1 MYTKLPGKDDSAVS
15 TQKEYFSN
23 KFEKLA
29 DKVDSVI
36 GTPYWFAFSLLIILV
51 WIPSGFIV
59 GFGEIWHLMINTTT
73 TILTFIMMSLLH
85 ASESKYEAHM
95 EKMEESQRV
104 ALNFLKK
111 ETERIAALEEAHL
124 SNIEQFQQQSLQK
137 ESISSL
143 N

>member
-1 MYTKLPGKDDSAVS
+1 MSKLPHSNDTSLSVAKRVS
-15 TQKEYFSN
+15 G
-23 KFEKLA
+23 KFELLA
-29 DKVDSVI
+29 DVVDRII
-36 GTPYWFAFSLLIILV
+36 GTPYWFAFSLAIIFV
-51 WIPSGFIV
+51 WVPSGFIV

-85 ASESKYEAHM
+85 ASESKWEARM

-111 ETERIAALEEAHL
+111 ETERIAALEQSQVDSFAKMEQQ
-124 SNIEQFQQQSLQK
+124 NIPVK
-137 ESISSL
+137 ETVSSI